1 MKIRLNKRLILKLI
15 ILKIILNIIV
25 LAIVLN
31 KIDIKTMMQNFL
43 IKISGSEPLFCFI

>member
-1 MKIRLNKRLILKLI
+1 MRIRPNKRLILKLI
-15 ILKIILNIIV
+15 ILKIIFNIIV

-31 KIDIKTMMQNFL
+31 QIDVKTMIQNFL